1 MGKGGVY
8 GGATVLL
15 NGRAAWH
22 FFVHARSLKA
32 QVIPPHQAGHAMFSR
47 WYKIECTS
55 ANNEGPSMT

>member
-32 QVIPPHQAGHAMFSR
+32 QVIPLIKLVMPCSPGGTKLNVQVQTMKDH
-47 WYKIECTS
+47 
-55 ANNEGPSMT
+55 P